1 MKTSDQINRRRFLRG
16 LGGSFLALPLL
27 EATAQSTDDAIPK
40 RITATG
46 IFYGLVPQHFHPA
59 QVGANFQAPILLKP
73 LEPFRRDYTVFSG
86 LDHNLGGGHNATKY
100 FLTGIPSTQT
110 KGFAEA
116 NVSIDQKAA
125 LQVVGKTRFASLAL
139 DVQGGSE
146 HTLSWTRNGTPVQPV
161 QSLSR
166 LYHML
171 FRKENA
177 SSLNQAEHDLAD
189 KRSILD
195 LVRGQA
201 NSFEKGLGK
210 EDKEKLDQ
218 YFTSVRELEGRIEQS
233 KLWLGKE
240 KPKTNYA
247 LPRRVDSLTLKDR
260 TPFYYDLM
268 QLALQTDSTRVI
280 TLAFTE
286 LGKES
291 GGLPGVG
298 RGYHALSHHGQV
310 QNAIEE
316 LTIIESFHLA
326 QFARFLR
333 KLKEV
338 KEPNGKTLL
347 DNTMALLGSG
357 MSNANSHSNR
367 DLPVVLAGGGFK
379 HGEHKHYARRG
390 RRSIPLCNLFL
401 SMLQN
406 FGLEIDRFNTSSGTL
421 TGLEMK
427 A

>member
-1 MKTSDQINRRRFLRG
+1 LNTSDQINRRRFLRG

-27 EATAQSTDDAIPK
+27 EATANSAGAVIPK

-59 QVGANFQAPILLKP
+59 EVGPNFQTPRLLKP
-73 LEPFRRDYTVFSG
+73 LEPFRKDYTVFSG

-100 FLTGIPSTQT
+100 FLTGIPSTQS

-125 LQVVGKTRFASLAL
+125 LHVDGKTRFPSLTL
-139 DVQGGSE
+139 DVEGGNE
-146 HTLSWTRNGTPVQPV
+146 HTLSWTRNGTPIQPIR
-161 QSLSR
+161 SLSR
-166 LYHML
+166 LYGML
-171 FRKENA
+171 FKKEDT
-177 SSLNQAEHDLAD
+177 SSLNQAERELAD

-201 NSFEKGLGK
+201 NSFGKGLGK
-210 EDKEKLDQ
+210 EDREKLDQ

-240 KPKTNYA
+240 KPNTKYA
-247 LPRRVDSLTLKDR
+247 LPRRVDSLTFKDR

-280 TLAFTE
+280 SLAFTE
-286 LGKES
+286 LGKEG
-291 GGLPGVG
+291 GGLTGVE
-298 RGYHALSHHGQV
+298 RGYHALSHHGRV

-316 LTIIESFHLA
+316 LTIIESFHLT
-326 QFARFLR
+326 QFGRFLG

-347 DNTMALLGSG
+347 DNTMALFGSG

-379 HGEHKHYARRG
+379 HGEHRHYARQG
-390 RRSIPLCNLFL
+390 RSSVPLCNLFL

-421 TGLEMK
+421 TGLELQG
-427 A
+427 

>member
-1 MKTSDQINRRRFLRG
+1 MEQINRRRFLRG
-16 LGGSFLALPLL
+16 MGGSFLALPLL
-27 EATAQSTDDAIPK
+27 EITAAATSVIPK

-59 QVGANFQAPILLKP
+59 EEGSNFQSPTLLKP
-73 LEPFRRDYTVFSG
+73 LEPFRKDYTVFSG
-86 LDHNLGGGHNATKY
+86 LDHNLGGGHNATKF
-100 FLTGIPSTQT
+100 FLTGIPSAQS

-116 NVSIDQKAA
+116 NVSFDQKAA
-125 LQVVGKTRFASLAL
+125 MYVEGKTRFPSLSL
-139 DVQGGSE
+139 DVEGSSE

-161 QSLSR
+161 RSLSR
-166 LYHML
+166 LYQML
-171 FRKENA
+171 FRKDDVH
-177 SSLNQAEHDLAD
+177 SLRQTERELAD

-195 LVRGQA
+195 LVVNQA
-201 NSFEKGLGK
+201 NSFQKGLGR

-218 YFTSVRELEGRIEQS
+218 YFTSVRELESRIEQA

-240 KPKTNYA
+240 KPHTKYS
-247 LPRRVDSLTLKDR
+247 LPKRVDSLALNER
-260 TPFYYDLM
+260 TPLYYDLIK
-268 QLALQTDSTRVI
+268 LALQTDSTRVV

-286 LGKES
+286 LGKDS
-291 GGLPGVG
+291 GGLSGVS

-310 QNAIEE
+310 REAIEE

-326 QFARFLR
+326 QYARFLR

-367 DLPVVLAGGGFK
+367 DLPVILAGGGFR

-390 RRSIPLCNLFL
+390 RSSVPLCNLFL

-406 FGLEIDRFNTSSGTL
+406 FGLEIDRFNTSGGTL
-421 TGLEMK
+421 TGFETMG
-427 A
+427 

>member
-1 MKTSDQINRRRFLRG
+1 MKKSEHIDRRRFLRG

-27 EATAQSTDDAIPK
+27 ETTAVANSVIPK

-59 QVGANFQAPILLKP
+59 EEGSNFQTPRLLKP
-73 LEPFRRDYTVFSG
+73 LEPFRKDYTVFSG
-86 LDHNLGGGHNATKY
+86 LDHNLGGGHNATKF
-100 FLTGIPSTQT
+100 FLTGIPSTQS

-125 LQVVGKTRFASLAL
+125 LQVEGKTRFPSLTL
-139 DVQGGSE
+139 NVEGGNE
-146 HTLSWTRNGTPVQPV
+146 HTLSWTRNGTPVQPIN
-161 QSLSR
+161 SLSR
-166 LYHML
+166 LHQML
-171 FRKENA
+171 FRKDDA
-177 SSLNQAEHDLAD
+177 ATLTQAERDLAD
-189 KRSILD
+189 KRSVLD

-201 NSFEKGLGK
+201 NSFKKGLGK

-218 YFTSVRELEGRIEQS
+218 YFTSVRELESRIEQA

-240 KPKTNYA
+240 KPETNYA

-260 TPFYYDLM
+260 TPIYYDLM

-286 LGKES
+286 LGRES
-291 GGLPGVG
+291 GGLPGVS

-310 QNAIEE
+310 RDAIEE
-316 LTIIESFHLA
+316 LTIIESFHLS
-326 QFARFLR
+326 QFSRFLR

-367 DLPVVLAGGGFK
+367 DLPVILAGGGFK
-379 HGEHKHYARRG
+379 HGSHKHYARQG
-390 RRSIPLCNLFL
+390 RSSVPLCNLFL

-421 TGLEMK
+421 TGLEIK
-427 A
+427 G

>member
-1 MKTSDQINRRRFLRG
+1 MEQINRRRFLRG
-16 LGGSFLALPLL
+16 MGGSFLALPLL
-27 EATAQSTDDAIPK
+27 EITAAATPVIPK

-59 QVGANFQAPILLKP
+59 EEGSNFQAPTLLKP
-73 LEPFRRDYTVFSG
+73 LEPFRKDYTVFSG
-86 LDHNLGGGHNATKY
+86 LDHNLGGGHNATKF
-100 FLTGIPSTQT
+100 FLTGIPSAQS
-110 KGFAEA
+110 KGFSEA
-116 NVSIDQKAA
+116 NVSFDQKAA
-125 LQVVGKTRFASLAL
+125 MHVEGKTRFPSLTL
-139 DVQGGSE
+139 DVEGGSE
-146 HTLSWTRNGTPVQPV
+146 HSLSWTRNGTPVQPV
-161 QSLSR
+161 RSLSR
-166 LYHML
+166 LYQML
-171 FRKENA
+171 FRKDDVH
-177 SSLNQAEHDLAD
+177 SLRQTERELAD

-195 LVRGQA
+195 LVVNQA
-201 NSFEKGLGK
+201 NSFQKGLGS

-218 YFTSVRELEGRIEQS
+218 YFTSVRELESRIEQA

-240 KPKTNYA
+240 KPHTKYS
-247 LPRRVDSLTLKDR
+247 LPKRVDSLALNER
-260 TPFYYDLM
+260 TPLYYDLIK
-268 QLALQTDSTRVI
+268 LALQTDSTRVV

-286 LGKES
+286 LGKDS
-291 GGLPGVG
+291 GGLSGVS

-310 QNAIEE
+310 REAIEE

-326 QFARFLR
+326 QYARFLR

-367 DLPVVLAGGGFK
+367 DLPVILAGGGFR

-390 RRSIPLCNLFL
+390 RSSVPLCNLFL

-406 FGLEIDRFNTSSGTL
+406 FGLEIDRFNTSGGTL
-421 TGLEMK
+421 TGFETMG
-427 A
+427 